1 MQTFQQLN
9 IDKLFHLKFEFPCEL
24 QLKSKYFKKEFRNET
39 TREFLHC
46 IYLLVD
52 CPTQLNCIFKKIV
65 TSQYKRH
72 NRHISADVYC
82 KRTPHLN
89 FDWHCSLTLAKSSSL
104 VMTMVISRMENYVDF
119 YVHLEQLK
127 VRLYLYSARTFAK
140 LSHVSKSYHS
150 SYRPIIK

>member
-52 CPTQLNCIFKKIV
+52 CPTQLNCIFKKKSLHPNTKDI
-65 TSQYKRH
+65 TGIYLQMFIAKE
-72 NRHISADVYC
+72 
-82 KRTPHLN
+82 PH
-89 FDWHCSLTLAKSSSL
+89 T
-104 VMTMVISRMENYVDF
+104 
-119 YVHLEQLK
+119 
-127 VRLYLYSARTFAK
+127 
-140 LSHVSKSYHS
+140 
-150 SYRPIIK
+150 